1 VTTIAEVRLWG
12 SRIAAVS
19 MAEGEEIATFQYD
32 AAFVASSIEVSPLA
46 MGLRAEPYA
55 FPGLAL
61 ESFHGLPGL
70 VADSLPDRYGQAL
83 IDAWLAG
90 QGRSPESFNA
100 VERLCYV
107 GRRGMGALEFR
118 PSHGPRP
125 TTAHDLEVAALV
137 ELASEVYASRAR
149 LVASLA
155 QGHRQRAMRD
165 ILSVGT
171 SAGGARAKAV
181 IAFNPATQA
190 VRSGQ
195 LDLEPGFEYW
205 LLKFDGVRG
214 NRDKD
219 TLADPRGYGAV
230 EYAYSLMA
238 RQAGIEMTECRLLE
252 EGGRRH
258 FMTRRFDRG
267 PGGEK
272 LHMQSLG
279 ALAHFDFNRAGAHSY
294 EQAFAA
300 MHSLGLPHAEVE
312 QLFRRMTFNI
322 VARNQDDHVKNIA
335 FLMDRAGSWYLAP
348 AFDMTYAY
356 RPESRWTARHQMTM
370 NGKADDFTRGDF
382 EACGRVARL
391 PSGRALRILDE
402 LRDVVAGWSDFA
414 TQAGVDDDHV
424 RRMQAALRLEIPRD

>member
-1 VTTIAEVRLWG
+1 VTAIAEVRLWG

-19 MAEGEEIATFQYD
+19 MGDGDEIATFQYD
-32 AAFVASSIEVSPLA
+32 PAFLASSIEVSPLV
-46 MGLRAEPYA
+46 MPLRAETYS

-83 IDAWLAG
+83 IDAWLAA
-90 QGRSPESFNA
+90 QGRTPESFNA

-107 GRRGMGALEFR
+107 GQRGMGALEFR

-125 TTAHDLEVAALV
+125 TTTHDLEVAALV
-137 ELASEVYASRAR
+137 ELASEVFAG
-149 LVASLA
+149 
-155 QGHRQRAMRD
+155 GHRERAMRD

-195 LDLEPGFEYW
+195 VDLEPGFEYW
-205 LLKFDGVRG
+205 LLKFDGVTG

-219 TLADPRGYGAV
+219 TLADPRGYGAI

-238 RQAGIEMTECRLLE
+238 HDAGIEMTECRLLE

-258 FMTRRFDRG
+258 FMTRRFDRR
-267 PGGEK
+267 PDGEK

-300 MHSLGLPHAEVE
+300 MHSLGLPHAQVE

-335 FLMDRAGSWYLAP
+335 FLMDRAGTWHLAP

-356 RPESRWTARHQMTM
+356 RPESRWTGRHQMPM
-370 NGKADDFTRGDF
+370 NGKADDFTRADF

-402 LRDVVAGWSDFA
+402 LRAVVSGWSEYA
-414 TQAGVDDDHV
+414 ERAGVDDDHV
-424 RRMQAALRLEIPRD
+424 RRIAPALRLEIPRD